1 MVKKVTMPP
10 RSSCPMDEPRA
21 EIWNQRS
28 TAEGFFRV
36 FSGDN
41 DAMAAMVTGPGA
53 ASAPCPGRGPAAS
66 ANARGRRPGGARRGR
81 PTGAFGRAVVQSKSA
96 RSMPIVS

>member
-41 DAMAAMVTGPGA
+41 DVMAAIDIALGDVVERDPSLTSSPEK
-53 ASAPCPGRGPAAS
+53 RPA
-66 ANARGRRPGGARRGR
+66 
-81 PTGAFGRAVVQSKSA
+81 
-96 RSMPIVS
+96 